1 MGSKRAQDGPSQ
13 LTPLYK
19 YWFNDVHTQSSMIM
33 VLQIRMVSF
42 YFEGP
47 YPFKHQTSR
56 EETEKDIQIVAFGR
70 PERDWLVIYWVWV

>member
-13 LTPLYK
+13 LIPLYK

-33 VLQIRMVSF
+33 VLQKHVVSF
-42 YFEGP
+42 YFKGP

-56 EETEKDIQIVAFGR
+56 EETEKDVQIVVFGR
-70 PERDWLVIYWVWV
+70 TERDWLLIYWVWV

>member
-19 YWFNDVHTQSSMIM
+19 YCFNDVHTQPRMIM
-33 VLQIRMVSF
+33 VLQIHMVSF

-56 EETEKDIQIVAFGR
+56 EETEKAIQIVGLGR
-70 PERDWLVIYWVWV
+70 PERDRLLIYWVWT